1 VTPRDLSIEMA
12 FRLADDVLRQAVQAE
27 PITETGLIN
36 VDFAHIRRLILLG
49 GGALMSIGHGHGAD
63 KARQA
68 LDQALHHP
76 LLETVHLGSAR
87 GVIAN
92 LTGGQD
98 LSLGEV
104 QSVLT
109 ALQEQTSPQTEI
121 VMGVM
126 QDDQLGERDM
136 EGRVQVT
143 LIITGLGAPTLEETL
158 SGVLPG
164 IHIIRHRWRRPT
176 RAAHRRL
183 PGMIY
188 PLHIRLRGR

>member
-1 VTPRDLSIEMA
+1 
-12 FRLADDVLRQAVQAE
+12 
-27 PITETGLIN
+27 
-36 VDFAHIRRLILLG
+36 
-49 GGALMSIGHGHGAD
+49 MSIGHGHGAD

-126 QDDQLGERDM
+126 QDDRFGERDM

-158 SGVLPG
+158 SGVPAGQSGSASAGHSHHPSQVETLQPERVAAPAAGHDLP
-164 IHIIRHRWRRPT
+164 T
-176 RAAHRRL
+176 
-183 PGMIY
+183 Y
-188 PLHIRLRGR
+188 IRLRGR